1 MQFAIGIGRN
11 ETINEIGDHAR
22 VAEECG
28 FKYLTAVDMSYLARE
43 VDAMMT
49 LAAANTKRILIGQGV
64 DRSGDSS
71 PAGNR

>member
-28 FKYLTAVDMSYLARE
+28 FKYLRRGGHVPT
-43 VDAMMT
+43 
-49 LAAANTKRILIGQGV
+49 
-64 DRSGDSS
+64 S
-71 PAGNR
+71 PGKLTR